1 VQEALAWAGID
12 TFAPS
17 LLGYGRSTTFEAGL
31 DDPANASLRPY
42 DGTCQ
47 YAEGCDSTPN
57 PVFQLDQQGSDILT
71 NPLGG
76 QRLPHTSAVRFAR
89 TDVWVRDV
97 RQVIEDAIARAQ
109 PTDGEVALVGYSL
122 GALRVGRALDA
133 VEFPEIVQR
142 VSRVAF
148 LSPIFGGPTEET
160 PPAGGFVTFPL
171 SLTERNAERDAVCT
185 GHRVEG
191 GTDPAHPAG
200 VLRSPTFSAYGWN
213 TDVAAQLIP
222 PTLVMQG
229 IDDTDIPGGTGNAP
243 AIYHARA
250 SVYSCLGHPLR
261 SSARSAMGR
270 PAFHD
275 QGRADRVDHQR
286 NLRWSRYRH
295 VRR

>member
-1 VQEALAWAGID
+1 MRQHPQSRVPTGPAGIRHPHEP
-12 TFAPS
+12 TWRATS
-17 LLGYGRSTTFEAGL
+17 
-31 DDPANASLRPY
+31 PAYQRRSLRPY
-42 DGTCQ
+42 RC
-47 YAEGCDSTPN
+47 
-57 PVFQLDQQGSDILT
+57 LGSRRPAGDRGR
-71 NPLGG
+71 NG
-76 QRLPHTSAVRFAR
+76 A
-89 TDVWVRDV
+89 
-97 RQVIEDAIARAQ
+97 AQ
-109 PTDGEVALVGYSL
+109 PTDGNVALVGYSL

-133 VEFPEIVQR
+133 VEYPEIVQR

-171 SLTERNAERDAVCT
+171 SLTERNAERDAVCA
-185 GHRVEG
+185 GHRVEGGTDYAWAQLMDHDVVGRRWG

-213 TDVAAQLIP
+213 ADVAAQLIP

-261 SSARSAMGR
+261 WSARSAMGR